1 MMAETKKMYRVALE
15 TVPGGYVSVPR
26 LYCAEA
32 VVTDK
37 QVRVKYGLL
46 GGFNEQFSRGEA
58 FPTAR
63 EAIDQFIVEQATKMA
78 HAQTMVDRHKTL
90 IEQANA
96 LKENNA

>member
-1 MMAETKKMYRVALE
+1 MAETKKMYRVDMWR
-15 TVPGGYVSVPR
+15 VPESYAYVPR

-37 QVRVKYGLL
+37 QVRVKARAL
-46 GGFNEQFSRGEA
+46 GGLNERFSRGEA

-63 EAIDQFIVEQATKMA
+63 EAIDHFIVEQAAKMA

-96 LKENNA
+96 LLEDNA